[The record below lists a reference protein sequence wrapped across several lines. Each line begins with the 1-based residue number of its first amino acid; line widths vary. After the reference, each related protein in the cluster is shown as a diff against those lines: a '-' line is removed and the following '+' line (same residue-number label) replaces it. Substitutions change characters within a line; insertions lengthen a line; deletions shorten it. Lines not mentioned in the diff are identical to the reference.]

1 MQAIKL
7 SKKYP
12 EFKQEEIFD
21 LINKFQCVFIYPKCS
36 LSRPIISL
44 DGYLWSCRSRCRQID
59 VDDKKSLDKAQVI
72 SALQAS
78 GDADYDSVS

>member
-21 LINKFQCVFIYPKCS
+21 LINKFQCVLF
-36 LSRPIISL
+36 IISIPPPVSLL
-44 DGYLWSCRSRCRQID
+44 DHGIETPLTSQANRCRR
-59 VDDKKSLDKAQVI
+59 
-72 SALQAS
+72 
-78 GDADYDSVS
+78 

>member
-21 LINKFQCVFIYPKCS
+21 LINKFQCV
-36 LSRPIISL
+36 LLIIS
-44 DGYLWSCRSRCRQID
+44 IPPP
-59 VDDKKSLDKAQVI
+59 
-72 SALQAS
+72 
-78 GDADYDSVS
+78 VSPFGSWR

>member
-21 LINKFQCVFIYPKCS
+21 LINKFQYVPIVPITS
-36 LSRPIISL
+36 IAISGVRRRPRQL
-44 DGYLWSCRSRCRQID
+44 ALTLQTDRCRR
-59 VDDKKSLDKAQVI
+59 
-72 SALQAS
+72 
-78 GDADYDSVS
+78 

>member
-21 LINKFQCVFIYPKCS
+21 LINKFQ
-36 LSRPIISL
+36 
-44 DGYLWSCRSRCRQID
+44 
-59 VDDKKSLDKAQVI
+59 
-72 SALQAS
+72 
-78 GDADYDSVS
+78 

>member
-21 LINKFQCVFIYPKCS
+21 LINKFK
-36 LSRPIISL
+36 
-44 DGYLWSCRSRCRQID
+44 
-59 VDDKKSLDKAQVI
+59 
-72 SALQAS
+72 
-78 GDADYDSVS
+78 

>member
-21 LINKFQCVFIYPKCS
+21 LINKFQYVFSDCS
-36 LSRPIISL
+36 APYAFYSATWRRLQL
-44 DGYLWSCRSRCRQID
+44 GLTLQTNRCRR
-59 VDDKKSLDKAQVI
+59 
-72 SALQAS
+72 
-78 GDADYDSVS
+78 

>member
-21 LINKFQCVFIYPKCS
+21 LINKFQCVLF
-36 LSRPIISL
+36 IIS
-44 DGYLWSCRSRCRQID
+44 IPPP
-59 VDDKKSLDKAQVI
+59 VSLLGQGVETP
-72 SALQAS
+72 LT
-78 GDADYDSVS
+78 